1 MAAARPTM
9 AEVATRAGVSR
20 TLVSFIL
27 SGKPGASEE
36 TRRRVLEVADE
47 IGYRPD
53 SAAQLLAR
61 GRSRTIGAL
70 MDVRQP
76 FHAELVTDI
85 YPAAEAAGYEVLLT
99 VNLPDRDESVP
110 IEALISHRCGGLI
123 LLGPASD
130 QARLEALA
138 VRVPTVVMGRRMSVG
153 DALDLASVRT
163 ADAKGIR
170 QAVSYLV
177 ELGHRDIH
185 HVDGGAGPGSPERR
199 RAYRAA
205 MRSHGLD
212 ARSRVVAGAHTEEAG
227 AQAARAMLAETV
239 LPTAVLASN
248 DRCAL
253 GLLDVFTR
261 SGVRVPSDLSLI
273 GFDDSHLSDYPLIDL
288 TTVHQ
293 DAPGMAGQ
301 AVRLAIEM
309 MEQRAAVGS
318 RPVRGDG
325 EGDGE
330 VVLDVVLEP
339 KLVVRGTTG
348 SPRTTPLL
356 HRSTSVVSKKYRE
369 AR

>member
-1 MAAARPTM
+1 MAD
-9 AEVATRAGVSR
+9 VAVRAGVSR

-36 TRRRVLEVADE
+36 TRRRVLAVADQ

-61 GRSRTIGAL
+61 GRSRTLGVL
-70 MDVRQP
+70 LDVRQP
-76 FHAELVTDI
+76 FQAEMVTDI
-85 YPAAEAAGYEVLLT
+85 YPAAERVGYDVLLT
-99 VNLPDRDESVP
+99 ANLPDRDESVS
-110 IEALISHRCGGLI
+110 IEGLISHRCGGLI

-130 QARLEALA
+130 RSRLEALA
-138 VRVPTVVMGRRMSVG
+138 ERMPIVVVGRRLVSRVG
-153 DALDLASVRT
+153 SDGEQRKLGSVRT

-170 QAVSYLV
+170 QAVTYLV
-177 ELGHRDIH
+177 ELGHREIY
-185 HVDGGAGPGSPERR
+185 HVDGGTGPGSAERR

-212 ARSRVVAGAHTEEAG
+212 ANARVVAGAHTEEAG
-227 AQAARAMLAETV
+227 ARAAQSLLAETV
-239 LPTAVLASN
+239 LPTAILASN

-261 SGVRVPSDLSLI
+261 AGVRVPSDVSLI

-293 DAPGMAGQ
+293 DAAGIAQ
-301 AVRLAIEM
+301 HAVRLAVEM
-309 MEQRAAVGS
+309 MEDDDAVS
-318 RPVRGDG
+318 RP
-325 EGDGE
+325 
-330 VVLDVVLEP
+330 DVVLEP

-348 SPRTTPLL
+348 IPRPTSEPQ
-356 HRSTSVVSKKYRE
+356 RSTSVVSK
-369 AR
+369 

>member
-1 MAAARPTM
+1 MAMAVSRPTM
-9 AEVATRAGVSR
+9 ADVALRAGVSR

-36 TRRRVLEVADE
+36 TRRRVLEVADH

-61 GRSRTIGAL
+61 GRSRTIGVL

-76 FHAELVTDI
+76 FQAEMVTDI
-85 YPAAEAAGYEVLLT
+85 YPAAEGAGYDVLLSA
-99 VNLPDRDESVP
+99 NLPDRDESTS

-123 LLGPASD
+123 LLGPTSN
-130 QARLEALA
+130 QAQLQALAERVPVIVVGRKIVVDAALEAA
-138 VRVPTVVMGRRMSVG
+138 GRG
-153 DALDLASVRT
+153 LGSVRT

-170 QAVSYLV
+170 QAVAYLS

-185 HVDGGAGPGSPERR
+185 HVDGGTGPGSTERR

-205 MRSHGLD
+205 MRSHGLE
-212 ARSRVVAGAHTEEAG
+212 AHTRVMPGAHTEEAG
-227 AQAARAMLAETV
+227 AHAAMAFLAESS
-239 LPTAVLASN
+239 LPTAILAGN

-261 SGVRVPSDLSLI
+261 AGVKVPSEVSLI
-273 GFDDSHLSDYPLIDL
+273 GFDDSRLSDYPLIDL

-293 DAPGMAGQ
+293 DAAGIARH

-309 MEQRAAVGS
+309 MEERNVA
-318 RPVRGDG
+318 
-325 EGDGE
+325 ET
-330 VVLDVVLEP
+330 DVVLEP
-339 KLVVRGTTG
+339 KLMVRGTTAG
-348 SPRTTPLL
+348 PRAD
-356 HRSTSVVSKKYRE
+356 S
-369 AR
+369 